1 MRRLLAWMNRVVGM
15 FRTDRR
21 ERELA
26 DEIESH
32 LQLHADDHVRR
43 GLSPDEARRAALLAL
58 GGVESLT
65 QRYREQQGLPSL
77 EHLAHDVRYAARTL
91 RRTAGLT
98 SVALMTLSIGIAG
111 PTFMFSM
118 IKAWILEPLP
128 FADPDTLVD
137 LRHLD
142 TGSGNF
148 GSINPADFL
157 DWRRSARAFEDL
169 AAYRS
174 NDSRLTGGDRAER
187 ASGAQVTTNFFGMIG
202 ARAAIGRLFDA
213 GDEAAGAS
221 PVVVLSQGIWRE
233 RFGGDPS
240 IAGRQVELDG
250 RVHTV
255 IGVLPEKFQFTLL
268 GRANVWTPLV
278 FTPADAAD
286 RRRRSVIGLGRLRDG
301 VTVDQARA
309 DLAGIAARLAAAHPD
324 TNDKRG
330 VLALTMAEDIRRHH
344 DLGYLLPVL
353 FAMVGCVLLIACVN
367 VTNVM
372 LARATARRHETA
384 VRIALGASRARIARQ
399 WILEHLMVFVA
410 AGAIGAA
417 LAVYATDWVTNAIP
431 YENRGY
437 LRNYGVVTVDRI
449 VLLFALSIGAL
460 AGLLFGWLTAWTGVK
475 GDVHSDL
482 RDGSGR
488 TSTPTA
494 AGRVRSALVVSEVSL
509 SLGLLI
515 SAGLLVQTNRNIT
528 RVDVGFDPSRL
539 LTFQMHLDDRHYG
552 DDAAVRGFYDRLTT
566 DLRGRPM
573 VLTAAAGSYVPFTHS
588 GDGTEFFIEG
598 QADPAPRDT
607 PEATLNQITPEY
619 AAALHVRLERGR
631 HLNASDSQDA
641 MKAAMISQT
650 LAKRHFGASDPVG
663 QRLRLG
669 RSSSE
674 YWTIVGVVGDVK
686 NYETVDTGEPQI
698 YVPFAQRPSREMT
711 VIVRATGDAENLIAT
726 SRDVVATLDSAEP
739 IARVF
744 AMDALIG
751 HVTTPFRTMS
761 TFVSFFGAVTLLL
774 AGVGV
779 YGVVSYNFSQRT
791 REIGLRM
798 ALGASRA
805 DVAALVLAQI
815 RAFLLLG
822 LVPGLGLAW
831 VLGNAMKGMLVG
843 VTPTDWRLYIG
854 MSAVLA
860 LVALVAAL
868 VPAHRATAVDPMTA
882 LRCE

>member
-1 MRRLLAWMNRVVGM
+1 MRRLLAWMNRVAGM
-15 FRTDRR
+15 FRTDWR

-32 LQLHADDHVRR
+32 LQLHTDDHLRR
-43 GLSPDEARRAALLAL
+43 GLSPDEARRAAVLAL

-65 QRYREQQGLPSL
+65 QQYREQQGLPSL

-98 SVALMTLSIGIAG
+98 LVALMTLSIGIAG

-157 DWRRSARAFEDL
+157 DWKRSARGFEDL

-174 NDSRLTGGDRAER
+174 SDSRLTGGDRAER

-202 ARAAIGRLFDA
+202 AQAAIGRLFDG

-221 PVVVLSQGIWRE
+221 PVVVLSHGIWRE

-309 DLAGIAARLAAAHPD
+309 DLAGIAARLAAAYPD
-324 TNDKRG
+324 TNATRG
-330 VLALTMAEDIRRHH
+330 VRALSLADEIRRHH
-344 DLGYLLPVL
+344 DLGFILPVL

-417 LAVYATDWVTNAIP
+417 LAVYLTDWVTNSIP
-431 YENRGY
+431 VREPRIPSE
-437 LRNYGVVTVDRI
+437 LRRRYGRPHRAALRPIHWRIGGAAVWMADSVDGRERRCP
-449 VLLFALSIGAL
+449 VRPARR
-460 AGLLFGWLTAWTGVK
+460 VRQ
-475 GDVHSDL
+475 DVHADRGWARAQRARRVLKCRSHSACSSAQGCWC
-482 RDGSGR
+482 RR
-488 TSTPTA
+488 TETSRGWMSASIRA
-494 AGRVRSALVVSEVSL
+494 ACS
-509 SLGLLI
+509 
-515 SAGLLVQTNRNIT
+515 
-528 RVDVGFDPSRL
+528 PSRCIW
-539 LTFQMHLDDRHYG
+539 
-552 DDAAVRGFYDRLTT
+552 TT
-566 DLRGRPM
+566 VTMGM
-573 VLTAAAGSYVPFTHS
+573 T
-588 GDGTEFFIEG
+588 
-598 QADPAPRDT
+598 Q
-607 PEATLNQITPEY
+607 
-619 AAALHVRLERGR
+619 
-631 HLNASDSQDA
+631 
-641 MKAAMISQT
+641 
-650 LAKRHFGASDPVG
+650 
-663 QRLRLG
+663 
-669 RSSSE
+669 
-674 YWTIVGVVGDVK
+674 
-686 NYETVDTGEPQI
+686 
-698 YVPFAQRPSREMT
+698 PFA
-711 VIVRATGDAENLIAT
+711 
-726 SRDVVATLDSAEP
+726 DS
-739 IARVF
+739 
-744 AMDALIG
+744 
-751 HVTTPFRTMS
+751 TT
-761 TFVSFFGAVTLLL
+761 A
-774 AGVGV
+774 
-779 YGVVSYNFSQRT
+779 
-791 REIGLRM
+791 
-798 ALGASRA
+798 
-805 DVAALVLAQI
+805 
-815 RAFLLLG
+815 
-822 LVPGLGLAW
+822 
-831 VLGNAMKGMLVG
+831 
-843 VTPTDWRLYIG
+843 
-854 MSAVLA
+854 
-860 LVALVAAL
+860 
-868 VPAHRATAVDPMTA
+868 
-882 LRCE
+882 